1 MAAEAAETQLAEAAE
16 TQAAEEEVVIEGF
29 EEQEDAADVQEGVE
43 ADHTDDAVEAAAT
56 PPRRAAERLQVAMI
70 LEYFNVHGMAELA
83 RHLASQYGGGV
94 DDGGGAPSAAG
105 AASTAADAAV
115 ATPASTYHFPGYEET
130 LRRTY
135 AVQGLHR
142 PDDSPLLSRVLAA
155 SSVVEPRRRRLP
167 RSLTTSRA
175 TSSGGASTAA
185 AAGGSQR
192 RQPEEEEEG
201 AWRRVSWVQF
211 QPSAAAPAAATSTFP
226 SAPPPTAAP
235 AAPSAA
241 ERALSEAVGFRPVFG
256 GAYEGDAY
264 EDDVGA

>member
-16 TQAAEEEVVIEGF
+16 TQAAEEEVVIEVF

-43 ADHTDDAVEAAAT
+43 ADHTDDAVEAAAA
-56 PPRRAAERLQVAMI
+56 PLRRAAERLQVAMI

-192 RQPEEEEEG
+192 RQPEEEEG
-201 AWRRVSWVQF
+201 AWRRVSWMQF
-211 QPSAAAPAAATSTFP
+211 QPSAAAAAAAATSTFP
-226 SAPPPTAAP
+226 SAPPPAP

>member
-16 TQAAEEEVVIEGF
+16 TQAAEEEVVIEVF

-43 ADHTDDAVEAAAT
+43 ADHTDDAVEAAAA
-56 PPRRAAERLQVAMI
+56 PLRRAAERLQVAMI

-83 RHLASQYGGGV
+83 RHLASQYGGGA
-94 DDGGGAPSAAG
+94 DDGGGADSGG
-105 AASTAADAAV
+105 AA
-115 ATPASTYHFPGYEET
+115 PASKYRFPGYEET

-226 SAPPPTAAP
+226 SAPPPAP

>member
-211 QPSAAAPAAATSTFP
+211 QPSAAAAAAATSTFP
-226 SAPPPTAAP
+226 SAPPTAAP